1 MSRISPSTPPN
12 VTEGYPVTNLTL
24 VVLLL
29 IPCVVVLL
37 LLNCLFLGYK
47 FLVLSEKKKNRR
59 QREWDAEEMLLQSTS
74 QRDPGLSE
82 RRAYM
87 SLSEPVLP
95 HPVTSSRASSGG
107 RAGGDHGIRLL
118 MPDGATGSGTTRAPS
133 TIRATS
139 SDAGFTPRLHLPPGA
154 RPHGASTVGWR
165 KSAPVV
171 PQSSDSEADTGVHLA
186 PPNSPTVS
194 GPLSVVISLLEL
206 QHLGHPRRSSTYEM
220 LTDVNPGLARLVFDK
235 VDMYTDPHSEASSPN
250 ASPLGPGLDSDFGA
264 SAGVSLRIL
273 SADSDGLSNGVLA
286 SVLEWDYYDP
296 CYVKQN
302 NLPKHKDHRPA
313 VHTKQYW
320 ELGETNATIQQLLSG
335 GVQVRAE
342 LSEGSH
348 LTVLGQLQLHGTSH
362 LVTHTNQ

>member
-1 MSRISPSTPPN
+1 MSRISSSTPPN

-47 FLVLSEKKKNRR
+47 FLVLSEKKQNRR
-59 QREWDAEEMLLQSTS
+59 QRQWDAEEMLLQSTS
-74 QRDPGLSE
+74 QRATRASDAGLLSE

-87 SLSEPVLP
+87 SLSEPILP
-95 HPVTSSRASSGG
+95 HPVTSSRASPGG
-107 RAGGDHGIRLL
+107 RAGVDHGIRLL
-118 MPDGATGSGTTRAPS
+118 MPDGATGSGTRRALS

-139 SDAGFTPRLHLPPGA
+139 SDADFTPRLHLPPGA
-154 RPHGASTVGWR
+154 RPHSASTVGWR
-165 KSAPVV
+165 KSAPVL
-171 PQSSDSEADTGVHLA
+171 PQSSDSEADTRVHLV
-186 PPNSPTVS
+186 PPNSPT
-194 GPLSVVISLLEL
+194 EL
-206 QHLGHPRRSSTYEM
+206 KHLGHPRRSSTYEM
-220 LTDVNPGLARLVFDK
+220 LTDVNPGLAFDK

-286 SVLEWDYYDP
+286 SILEWDYYDP

-302 NLPKHKDHRPA
+302 NLPKHKHHRPA

-320 ELGETNATIQQLLSG
+320 
-335 GVQVRAE
+335 V
-342 LSEGSH
+342 
-348 LTVLGQLQLHGTSH
+348 
-362 LVTHTNQ
+362 